1 MKNKKLLIIGST
13 SIHTEN
19 FFQLMKEEFKEVQVI
34 SKLDFSLWSLSAQI
48 RTPRT
53 IRSIIKKFNPDIV
66 HIHQVNSVA
75 YYALRALLPL
85 GTPNVLTA
93 WGSDIYL
100 TPKRNFILKTL
111 VRWNLNHADSFT
123 ADSNDL
129 AQAMQALIPERKID
143 ILIAN
148 FGINLIP
155 VQTEK
160 EKIFYSNRLHKKLY
174 RIDDILRAFGKFKS
188 KPNREEWKLI
198 VGAVG
203 EETDQ
208 LKALAAE
215 LDILSSTEFVGW
227 LQQEDNARNYAKA
240 TYYISIPE
248 SDATSISVLEAM
260 ASGCIPILSNLP
272 SSVEWVSHGT
282 TGFIVEDVHS
292 DFISDAFEMNLSN
305 ASELNK
311 QRIERDGTK
320 DANRKKFLSLYEKLL
335 AK

>member
-13 SIHTEN
+13 SVHTEN
-19 FFQLMKEEFKEVQVI
+19 FFQLMKGEFKEVQVI
-34 SKLDFSLWSLSAQI
+34 SKINFSLWSLAAQLS
-48 RTPRT
+48 TPRT
-53 IRSIIKKFNPDIV
+53 IRSLVKKFNPDIV

-75 YYALRALLPL
+75 YYALRSVLPL
-85 GTPNVLTA
+85 GIPTVLTA

-100 TPKRNFILKTL
+100 TPKRNFILKSL
-111 VRWNLNHADSFT
+111 VRWNLKHADSFT
-123 ADSNDL
+123 ADSHDL
-129 AQAMQALIPERKID
+129 ASAMQNLIPEKKID

-174 RIDDILRAFGKFKS
+174 RVDFILRAFAKFKS

-215 LDILSSTEFVGW
+215 LNILSSTEFVGW

-272 SSVEWVSHGT
+272 SNMEWVSHGK
-282 TGFIVEDVHS
+282 TGVVVENVQS
-292 DFISDAFEMNLSN
+292 DFISEAFEMNLSN

-311 QRIERDGTK
+311 QRIDRDGTK
-320 DANRKKFLSLYEKLL
+320 EANRKKFISLYEKILS
-335 AK
+335 K

>member
-13 SIHTEN
+13 SVHTEN
-19 FFQLMKEEFKEVQVI
+19 FFQLMKGEFKEVQVI
-34 SKLDFSLWSLSAQI
+34 SKINFSLWSLAAQLS
-48 RTPRT
+48 TPRT
-53 IRSIIKKFNPDIV
+53 IRSLVKKFNPDIV

-75 YYALRALLPL
+75 YYALRSVLPL
-85 GTPNVLTA
+85 GIPTVLTA

-100 TPKRNFILKTL
+100 TPKRNFILKSL
-111 VRWNLNHADSFT
+111 VRWNLKHADSFT
-123 ADSNDL
+123 ADSHDL
-129 AQAMQALIPERKID
+129 ASAMQNLIPEKKID

-174 RIDDILRAFGKFKS
+174 RVDFILRAFAKFKS

-203 EETDQ
+203 EETDH

-215 LDILSSTEFVGW
+215 FNILSSTEFVGW

-272 SSVEWVSHGT
+272 SNMEWVSHGK
-282 TGFIVEDVHS
+282 TGVVVENVQS
-292 DFISDAFEMNLSN
+292 DFISEAFEMNLSN

-311 QRIERDGTK
+311 QRIDRDGTK
-320 DANRKKFLSLYEKLL
+320 EANRKKFISLYEKILS
-335 AK
+335 K

>member
-260 ASGCIPILSNLP
+260 ASGCIPLLSNLP

-282 TGFIVEDVHS
+282 TGFIVEDVHR
-292 DFISDAFEMNLSN
+292 DFISEAFEMNLSN

-320 DANRKKFLSLYEKLL
+320 DANRRKFLSLYEKLL